1 LHFVIRHGYGRTA
14 KGVGLYNVCAGIE
27 ILPVYADNDVGL
39 GKIEQVIISL
49 YIAMPIL
56 ESLSTVIRFGKFMS
70 LYHGTHGTVNYQ
82 NALLQGFLNAVH
94 VG

>member
-1 LHFVIRHGYGRTA
+1 
-14 KGVGLYNVCAGIE
+14 
-27 ILPVYADNDVGL
+27 
-39 GKIEQVIISL
+39 
-49 YIAMPIL
+49 MPIL